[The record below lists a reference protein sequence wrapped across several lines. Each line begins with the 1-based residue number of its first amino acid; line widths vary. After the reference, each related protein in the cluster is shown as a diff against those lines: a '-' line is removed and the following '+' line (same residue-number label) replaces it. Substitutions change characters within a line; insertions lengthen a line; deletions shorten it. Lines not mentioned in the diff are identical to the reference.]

1 MIPLSR
7 MAGVSILIAVGASA
21 GVHLGESAIAEI
33 NPIYLVDATNQLRSG
48 LEQMANSTWSG
59 EVASPAPQPVYPMPA
74 SCIACGGS
82 AAETTEIQDLP
93 VPEDSSA
100 PPILPI
106 FHESEA
112 HSRSIAVLSSRHG
125 SHLAMIEG
133 YDRYPQVGGEALH
146 ASIDVGGEGIAD
158 DLVTLPEASEEPIH
172 VSEAE
177 QLPSIE

>member
-1 MIPLSR
+1 
-7 MAGVSILIAVGASA
+7 
-21 GVHLGESAIAEI
+21 
-33 NPIYLVDATNQLRSG
+33 
-48 LEQMANSTWSG
+48 MANSTWSG
-59 EVASPAPQPVYPMPA
+59 EVASPAPQPLYPMLA

-82 AAETTEIQDLP
+82 AAEIAEIQGLP

-112 HSRSIAVLSSRHG
+112 HSRSIAVPSSRHG

-133 YDRYPQVGGEALH
+133 YDRYPQVGREAHH
-146 ASIDVGGEGIAD
+146 ASIDAGGKGVAAD
-158 DLVTLPEASEEPIH
+158 DLVTPSEASVEPIQ